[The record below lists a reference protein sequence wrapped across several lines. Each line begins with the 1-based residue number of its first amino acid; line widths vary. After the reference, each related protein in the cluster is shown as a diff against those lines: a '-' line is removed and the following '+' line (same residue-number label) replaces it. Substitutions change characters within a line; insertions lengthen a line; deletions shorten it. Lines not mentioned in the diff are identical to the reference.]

1 MSKDLLIKKTVD
13 HLARLPE
20 TEVKQVSEFAE
31 FLLRKLDDR
40 LLNEGIK
47 QFISGSSG
55 YKFLQDEEDIYTVDD
70 LRERYK

>member
-40 LLNEGIK
+40 LLNEGIE

-55 YKFLQDEEDIYTVDD
+55 YKFLQDEEDIYTVND